1 MHDNIVQYL
10 RRHKSKE
17 TVEIEVAFAAAAA
30 PTSMLSTDRN
40 LTIGNTSRVISLYA
54 FMDRPKSR
62 FFVCIVFL
70 KRHHNFLTRRCIM
83 EIEVTNY

>member
-17 TVEIEVAFAAAAA
+17 AVEIEVAFAAAAA

-62 FFVCIVFL
+62 FLYALFF
-70 KRHHNFLTRRCIM
+70 
-83 EIEVTNY
+83 